1 MAYSKRIAPI
11 KMVLTKREYNI
22 LVGIL
27 TDNISEESVEVSKI
41 AQMTKDKMLKYGI
54 PKEESNDIEIE
65 VKLYVNET
73 IDIIS
78 QLLIY
83 ITKRSKEIDYYQV
96 LLKVKEKINDLD
108 KE

>member
-1 MAYSKRIAPI
+1 
-11 KMVLTKREYNI
+11 MVLTKREYNI